1 MGLEIYIPNTGQ
13 WDYTFIKFPN
23 GENMLIDFNK
33 TDVDVDIIEL
43 LKELVPEKNVTK
55 LEKGIKK

>member
-1 MGLEIYIPNTGQ
+1 
-13 WDYTFIKFPN
+13 
-23 GENMLIDFNK
+23 MLIDFNK